1 MKTLVTAALF
11 SILLTA
17 GAAFAADRA
26 DPAGVPPKGIE
37 GPDVRYS
44 QLEAR
49 HSLAWPYVR

>member
-1 MKTLVTAALF
+1 MKTLVTTTLLTMLLTGGAALD
-11 SILLTA
+11 
-17 GAAFAADRA
+17 ADRA

-49 HSLAWPYVR
+49 HSPAWPYVR

>member
-1 MKTLVTAALF
+1 MKTLVTTTLLTMLLTGGAALA
-11 SILLTA
+11 T
-17 GAAFAADRA
+17 DRA

-49 HSLAWPYVR
+49 HSPAWPYVR

>member
-49 HSLAWPYVR
+49 RSLAWPYVR

>member
-1 MKTLVTAALF
+1 MKTLVTTTLLTMLLTGGAAL
-11 SILLTA
+11 
-17 GAAFAADRA
+17 AADRA

-49 HSLAWPYVR
+49 HSPAWPYVR